1 MAFLTLHHT
10 KLIEE
15 ERCKRYDLIL
25 VIREIC
31 TIDNQGYSPLLA
43 IVRIFY
49 IILRIIVKK

>member
-1 MAFLTLHHT
+1 MIALLTIHRM

-31 TIDNQGYSPLLA
+31 TIDN
-43 IVRIFY
+43 
-49 IILRIIVKK
+49 